1 MGLDFTRF
9 SIERKI
15 IGSVPYMVTISPKLP
30 GENNKEYAY
39 RIIKDSIMTLKLEPG
54 QAISEVEFAEA
65 LNISR
70 TPIREVLS
78 KLREEHLVEVI
89 PQVGTYIS
97 KIKPQLIKEA
107 SFMRYTLEKEVLK
120 LACDSFPNAFLFDL
134 KKNVVLQ
141 EELIGQKGME
151 REFHKLDKEFH
162 YIIFK
167 GNQKEHVWKAITIIS
182 THYNRMRLLSEM
194 HHSFDDAL
202 AQHKQIVEILETKD
216 CSLVEDIVKLHIIE
230 PIKYWEDLFKQDS
243 PYRGYFELPEQL
255 PVFL

>member
-1 MGLDFTRF
+1 M
-9 SIERKI
+9 
-15 IGSVPYMVTISPKLP
+15 MVTVSPRIP
-30 GENNKEYAY
+30 GENNKDYSY
-39 RIIKDSIMTLKLEPG
+39 RVIKESIMHLELEPG
-54 QAISEVEFAEA
+54 QAISEVELAQV

-120 LACDSFPNAFLFDL
+120 LACESLPKASLFDL
-134 KKNVVLQ
+134 KKNVALQ
-141 EELIGQKGME
+141 EELYDQKGME

-162 YIIFK
+162 HIIFK

-194 HHSFDDAL
+194 QHSFVDAID
-202 AQHKQIVEILETKD
+202 QHKKIVEILETKD
-216 CSLVEDIVKLHIIE
+216 CSLVEDIIKQHIIE
-230 PIKYWEDLFKQDS
+230 PIKCWEDLFKMDS
-243 PYRGYFELPEQL
+243 PYIGYFELPEKM